1 MNEKNLELVKAHINK
16 HIETARLLDNEELS
30 SLLIRIAGVCRKSI
44 ESGGKIIFMGNG
56 GSAADAQHLAAEF
69 TGRYLIERSPLPA
82 IALSTNTSALTAI
95 GNDYSFDEIFSRQ
108 VKALGNK
115 GDVIFGF
122 STSGSSENIIEALE
136 AAGEIGITRVGFTG
150 EKGRGMRDWTE
161 YLLVIPSEE
170 TPLIQEMH
178 IMAGHIVCG
187 LIEEIIFG

>member
-1 MNEKNLELVKAHINK
+1 MTEKIPELVKTHLHK
-16 HIETARLLDNEELS
+16 HIEIARLLDNEEFS
-30 SLLIRIAGVCRKSI
+30 SLLISIAGVCRKSI

-69 TGRYLIERSPLPA
+69 TGRYRIERSPLPA

-122 STSGSSENIIEALE
+122 STSGSSENVIKALE
-136 AAGEIGITRVGFTG
+136 AAGEIGIKRVGFTG
-150 EKGRGMRDWTE
+150 EKGRGMKEWTE
-161 YLLVIPSEE
+161 YLLVIPSGE
-170 TPLIQEMH
+170 TPVIQEMH
-178 IMAGHIVCG
+178 IMAGHIICG
-187 LIEEIIFG
+187 LVEEIIFG